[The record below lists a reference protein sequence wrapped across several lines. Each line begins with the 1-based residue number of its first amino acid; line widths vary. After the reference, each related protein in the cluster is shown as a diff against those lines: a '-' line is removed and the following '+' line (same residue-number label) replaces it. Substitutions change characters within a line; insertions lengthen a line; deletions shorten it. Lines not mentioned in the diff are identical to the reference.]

1 MTAADY
7 MTAASPAAYPPDQIA
22 LEVSGVS
29 KTFHVG
35 ARQVQALQQ
44 VSFNVRH
51 GVVTGL
57 VGPDA
62 AGKTTLLRL
71 AAGLLVPDAGAITIL
86 GMDATTQSLQV
97 QGAIGYMP
105 QRFGLYED
113 LTVQENLDLY
123 ADLQGVPEPAREQR
137 YRELMHMA
145 GLAPFTKRLAGQL
158 SGGMKQKLGLACA
171 LVRQPSLLLL
181 DEPTVG
187 VDPLSRREL
196 WEIVYRL
203 VREQGT
209 SVLLSTAYLD
219 EAERCD
225 EVVLLHEGRLL
236 AQGTPAALRETMH
249 GRTYEIVATNMEKR
263 ALQYRIAQAPG
274 VLDALIQGD
283 HIRVVM
289 ENTAPPDSGI
299 LLPGVS
305 GIEMKP
311 VTPRFEDRFVALLR
325 AKTGG
330 EKIPPTPSG
339 EQNNSSPPPCRGGER
354 SEGAIR
360 MGVDTVSAE
369 GALSFYP
376 LPNPPPGRGRGYGF
390 SGFSGAGKSV
400 IEVNNL
406 QRRFGNFYA
415 VKNVT
420 FSVGKGE
427 VFGLLGAN
435 GAGKSTTF
443 RMLCGLLPP
452 SGGTLRVAGADLR
465 LAAAAARAR
474 IGYMSQKFSLYG
486 NLSVAENLRFF
497 SSVCGLSGKQG
508 TSRINWALEEFELAS
523 MAEYNSGD
531 LSLGYK
537 QRLALACALMHEPEI
552 LFLDEPTSGVDPL
565 ARREF
570 WARINALAERGVTVM
585 VTTHFMEEAEYCD
598 RLAIMA
604 AGEIL
609 TMGTP
614 ASIKAQA
621 RSEELREPTM
631 EDAFV
636 ALIKAHEQQEVA
648 A

>member
-1 MTAADY
+1 MAHINGE
-7 MTAASPAAYPPDQIA
+7 IA
-22 LEVSGVS
+22 LEVNNIS
-29 KTFHVG
+29 KRFHVG
-35 ARQVQALQQ
+35 TREVQALQQ
-44 VSFNVRH
+44 VSFRARH
-51 GVVTGL
+51 GVITGL

-62 AGKTTLLRL
+62 AGKTTLMRL
-71 AAGLLVPDAGAITIL
+71 AAGLLVPDAGNISVL
-86 GMDATTQSLQV
+86 GMDSAQQSLQV

-123 ADLQGVPEPAREQR
+123 ADLQGVPEDARSER
-137 YRELMHMA
+137 YAELLHMA
-145 GLAPFTKRLAGQL
+145 GLEPFTRRLAGRL

-196 WEIVYRL
+196 WDIVNRL

-219 EAERCD
+219 EAEHCD
-225 EVVLLHEGRLL
+225 SVVLLHDGKLL
-236 AQGTPAALRETMH
+236 EQGTPAGLRETMN
-249 GRTYEIVATNMEKR
+249 GRSYEIATESIDKRSLQSLVAQM
-263 ALQYRIAQAPG
+263 PG
-274 VLDALIQGD
+274 VIDALILGD
-283 HIRVVM
+283 RVRVLM
-289 ENTAPPDSGI
+289 ADSTPPDIQGSGVVDVVI
-299 LLPGVS
+299 
-305 GIEMKP
+305 KP
-311 VTPRFEDRFVALLR
+311 VPPRFEDCFVALL
-325 AKTGG
+325 K
-330 EKIPPTPSG
+330 EKSGIEVVDHPSG
-339 EQNNSSPPPCRGGER
+339 KIMSG
-354 SEGAIR
+354 I
-360 MGVDTVSAE
+360 VKKDT
-369 GALSFYP
+369 
-376 LPNPPPGRGRGYGF
+376 LPDAQPDSRET
-390 SGFSGAGKSV
+390 V
-400 IEVNNL
+400 IEVNDL

-415 VKNVT
+415 VNNVT

-452 SGGTLRVAGADLR
+452 SGGKLRVAGADLR
-465 LAAAAARAR
+465 YAAAAARAR

-486 NLSVAENLRFF
+486 NLSVIENLRFF
-497 SSVCGLSGKQG
+497 SNVYGSNVYGDNIHGQSVRKGAD
-508 TSRINWALEEFELAS
+508 RIEWAMQEFELEKIS
-523 MAEYNSGD
+523 DFTSGD
-531 LSLGYK
+531 LSLGFK
-537 QRLALACALMHEPEI
+537 QRLALACALMHQPDI

-570 WARINALAERGVTVM
+570 WARINALAAQGVTVM

-598 RLAIMA
+598 RIAIMA

-614 ASIKAQA
+614 GSIKNQA
-621 RSEELREPTM
+621 RAKQQSQQAMSKPVMPETDIPEPTM

-636 ALIKAHEQQEVA
+636 ELIRAHEREA

>member
-1 MTAADY
+1 MDAAEHNTALTVHQVSKSFHAGGR
-7 MTAASPAAYPPDQIA
+7 TIQA
-22 LEVSGVS
+22 LHEVSFAV
-29 KTFHVG
+29 
-35 ARQVQALQQ
+35 RQ
-44 VSFNVRH
+44 

-62 AGKTTLLRL
+62 AGKTTLMRL
-71 AAGLLVPDAGAITIL
+71 AAGLLVPDAGTITVL
-86 GMDATTQSLQV
+86 GLNATTQSLAV
-97 QGAIGYMP
+97 QGEIGYMP

-113 LTVQENLDLY
+113 LSVQENLDLY
-123 ADLQGVPEPAREQR
+123 ADLQGVPVSARAER
-137 YRELMHMA
+137 YRELIHMA
-145 GLAPFTKRLAGQL
+145 GLEQFTKRLAGRL

-196 WEIVYRL
+196 WDIVYRL

-225 EVVLLHEGRLL
+225 DVVLLHDGKLL
-236 AQGTPAALRETMH
+236 DQGAPARLRETMR
-249 GRTYEIVATNMEKR
+249 GRSYEISADNIDKR
-263 ALQYRIAQAPG
+263 ALQSRVAQTPG
-274 VLDALIQGD
+274 VIDALILGEHVRAVMQD
-283 HIRVVM
+283 DTPPVVDGA
-289 ENTAPPDSGI
+289 EVKA
-299 LLPGVS
+299 V
-305 GIEMKP
+305 E
-311 VTPRFEDRFVALLR
+311 PRFEDCFVALLKQ
-325 AKTGG
+325 KTDNVQVAR
-330 EKIPPTPSG
+330 PTEP
-339 EQNNSSPPPCRGGER
+339 Q
-354 SEGAIR
+354 
-360 MGVDTVSAE
+360 VSAKVDH
-369 GALSFYP
+369 S
-376 LPNPPPGRGRGYGF
+376 RT
-390 SGFSGAGKSV
+390 V

-406 QRRFGNFYA
+406 QRRFGDFYA
-415 VKNVT
+415 VNNISFAVRQ
-420 FSVGKGE
+420 GE

-465 LAAAAARAR
+465 HAAATARER

-497 SSVCGLSGKQG
+497 GSVYGLSGKRG
-508 TSRINWALEEFELAS
+508 AERISWALEEFELTDIAGFT
-523 MAEYNSGD
+523 SGD

-537 QRLALACALMHEPEI
+537 QRLALACSLMHEPEI

-570 WARINALAERGVTVM
+570 WSRINALAQRGVTVM

-614 ASIKAQA
+614 ASVKLQA
-621 RSEELREPTM
+621 RTEQQPAPTM

-636 ALIKAHEQQEVA
+636 ELIRAHEKREA